1 MACKTCVKLD
11 IWRCLAIGLPPD
23 IIHLNGSVHY
33 FNHPAKGGTPISGKP
48 YIINQSNISESS
60 RKVGFPPSCSMSSG
74 SCWAWVACKES
85 WRVNGA
91 SVLLMLRVKN
101 ITIVYPTKSYIIVQV
116 IWCIHIYIYIRLKRC
131 MLGCQ
136 NSNYE
141 TDLFGLRGTRC
152 NLQAFLIDRSPR
164 LQPKS
169 WPQRDQFH
177 W

>member
-116 IWCIHIYIYIRLKRC
+116 IWCIHIYILGWRGVCWAVKILTMKLTFLGFEAQGVTFKR
-131 MLGCQ
+131 
-136 NSNYE
+136 
-141 TDLFGLRGTRC
+141 F
-152 NLQAFLIDRSPR
+152 
-164 LQPKS
+164 
-169 WPQRDQFH
+169 
-177 W
+177 